1 MYVFIG
7 NELRFGD
14 VKVTNISTFANGDE
28 EIGLVDVN
36 RDHPHLCTSL
46 LSKEDHQAQ
55 LIKSRVFL
63 IINIRVNTYK
73 LSSDAPD
80 LAIATSLNEDG
91 SYDPQ
96 AKKVTFRA
104 NGIWNL
110 KNFKVIRSRIVQH
123 VYSHNGRGNEK
134 LEIIVK

>member
-14 VKVTNISTFANGDE
+14 VKVTNISTFANGE
-28 EIGLVDVN
+28 EDIGLDDIN
-36 RDHPHLCTSL
+36 RDHPHLSVGL
-46 LSKEDHQAQ
+46 LPEGDHRVQ

-63 IINIRVNTYK
+63 ITNIRVNAYK

-80 LAIATSLNEDG
+80 IAVATPLNEDG

-96 AKKVTFRA
+96 ALKVTFRA

-123 VYSHNGRGNEK
+123 TYSYDGRGKEK
-134 LEIIVK
+134 LKIIVK